1 MKKKLAAILLCT
13 FLVTGLT
20 GCGSKVP
27 AGTVATVNDVAI
39 SQEELDMNL
48 EQFLLMYEAYGIDTS
63 DETLQINLRNSLLES
78 LVMQE
83 LLVQEAANRGIEISD
98 AEVETQVQ
106 AIKDAY
112 DAGDNAAYETAL
124 AESGYTVE
132 SYAEA
137 MKEQL
142 LIEALQ
148 DELVNHPE
156 VVDVASA
163 RHILVATEEEALD
176 VIAKL
181 DNGADFAALAQ
192 EVSTDMGSAVDGGSL
207 GYFALNGDTTSK
219 MVEEFSAAVREQ
231 EIGVHS
237 TKPVQSQFGYH
248 IILVEDREMEVELL
262 SNPEKYGAVLQG
274 IYNSGLDNLAM
285 ALLETAEI
293 EILIDTTTMEQ
304 AE

>member
-237 TKPVQSQFGYH
+237 AKPVQSQFGYH

>member
-112 DAGDNAAYETAL
+112 YAGDNAAYETAL

-163 RHILVATEEEALD
+163 RHILVATEEDALD

-237 TKPVQSQFGYH
+237 AKPVQSQFGYH

>member
-13 FLVTGLT
+13 FLVAGLT

-112 DAGDNAAYETAL
+112 YAGDNDAYEAAL

-231 EIGVHS
+231 KIGVHS
-237 TKPVQSQFGYH
+237 AKPVQSQFGYH